1 MNPLI
6 KWPGGKSSEINKIEA
21 YIPNYKRYIEPFFG
35 GGAMFFF
42 LTPPRALI
50 NDISTSLIEYYK
62 LIKAQDKILYDLLIC
77 YNNSFSNLIKICE
90 ENFSEIH
97 YFYILTKN
105 NIYDKKQ
112 LEQAIIKFI
121 DDLAD
126 KLYDGFTEKLLLD
139 TTHFARQLKTMAV
152 DKIIRTKK
160 NNEKKAFSYKDL
172 KNNLI
177 TGFASGYYMYFRDVY
192 NDLNLNRLNY
202 PPIQYKAANFYF
214 IREYCY
220 GSMFRYNNQGEF
232 NIPYGGKSYN
242 RKNLKNKI
250 DNMFNKDVERI
261 FSNTDIFCSDF
272 EDFLE
277 NIKLT
282 NQDFMFIDPPYD
294 TDFSDYEG
302 RKFTKLDQERLA
314 NLLKRTS
321 AQFIL
326 IIKNTDFIYN
336 LYKNSF
342 QIISFDNRYTYNV
355 RSRNERNV
363 EHLIITNVPIKQ

>member
-1 MNPLI
+1 MEVNPI
-6 KWPGGKSSEINKIEA
+6 
-21 YIPNYKRYIEPFFG
+21 
-35 GGAMFFF
+35 
-42 LTPPRALI
+42 
-50 NDISTSLIEYYK
+50 
-62 LIKAQDKILYDLLIC
+62 
-77 YNNSFSNLIKICE
+77 
-90 ENFSEIH
+90 
-97 YFYILTKN
+97 
-105 NIYDKKQ
+105 
-112 LEQAIIKFI
+112 
-121 DDLAD
+121 
-126 KLYDGFTEKLLLD
+126 TEKTL
-139 TTHFARQLKTMAV
+139 
-152 DKIIRTKK
+152 
-160 NNEKKAFSYKDL
+160 
-172 KNNLI
+172 
-177 TGFASGYYMYFRDVY
+177 
-192 NDLNLNRLNY
+192 
-202 PPIQYKAANFYF
+202 
-214 IREYCY
+214 
-220 GSMFRYNNQGEF
+220 
-232 NIPYGGKSYN
+232 
-242 RKNLKNKI
+242 NKI

>member
-1 MNPLI
+1 
-6 KWPGGKSSEINKIEA
+6 
-21 YIPNYKRYIEPFFG
+21 
-35 GGAMFFF
+35 
-42 LTPPRALI
+42 
-50 NDISTSLIEYYK
+50 
-62 LIKAQDKILYDLLIC
+62 
-77 YNNSFSNLIKICE
+77 
-90 ENFSEIH
+90 
-97 YFYILTKN
+97 
-105 NIYDKKQ
+105 
-112 LEQAIIKFI
+112 
-121 DDLAD
+121 
-126 KLYDGFTEKLLLD
+126 
-139 TTHFARQLKTMAV
+139 
-152 DKIIRTKK
+152 
-160 NNEKKAFSYKDL
+160 
-172 KNNLI
+172 
-177 TGFASGYYMYFRDVY
+177 
-192 NDLNLNRLNY
+192 
-202 PPIQYKAANFYF
+202 
-214 IREYCY
+214 
-220 GSMFRYNNQGEF
+220 MFRYNNQGEF